1 MNVLTFDIEEWYI
14 EAVYRGGRQKKIKEF
29 DNYLRLVLE
38 KLDELNFKAT
48 FFCLG
53 RMAVDFPHVVKSIAE
68 HGHEIGCH
76 SDKHVWL
83 TKLTPEALMEDTSQA
98 LDALEQCV
106 GMKVESYRAP
116 AFSIGENNKWAFE
129 ILAENGI
136 VRDAS
141 VFPAARDFGGFE
153 TFGYKVP
160 VLLCYRNI
168 ILHEFPVV
176 TIPLFGKEFAYS
188 GGGYFRFFPLE
199 FVRRKINESDYSMAY
214 FHIGD
219 LIPETKQLLSRQDYE
234 IYFKENGS
242 FFNRYKRYLKSNLGT
257 KKAFGKMLNLLNS
270 VDFISVKEADSL
282 INWSETSKI
291 IL

>member
-83 TKLTPEALMEDTSQA
+83 TKLTPETLMEDTRQA
-98 LDALEQCV
+98 IDALEQSV
-106 GMKVESYRAP
+106 GIKIESYRAP

-129 ILAENGI
+129 ILAECGI
-136 VRDAS
+136 TRDAS
-141 VFPAARDFGGFE
+141 VFPAVRDFGGFK
-153 TFGYKVP
+153 TFGYKIP

-168 ILHEFPVV
+168 VLHEFPVV

-188 GGGYFRFFPLE
+188 GGGYFRFFPLD
-199 FVRRKINESDYSMAY
+199 FILRKIRTSNYSMAY
-214 FHIGD
+214 FHIRD
-219 LIPETKQLLSRQDYE
+219 LIPETKKMLSRQDYE

-242 FFNRYKRYLKSNLGT
+242 FFNRYKRYLKSNIGT
-257 KKAFGKMLNLLNS
+257 KKAIGKMFNLLDS
-270 VDFISVKEADSL
+270 VDFISVKEADTLIDWSL
-282 INWSETSKI
+282 TAKI
-291 IL
+291 VL

>member
-1 MNVLTFDIEEWYI
+1 M
-14 EAVYRGGRQKKIKEF
+14 
-29 DNYLRLVLE
+29 
-38 KLDELNFKAT
+38 
-48 FFCLG
+48 
-53 RMAVDFPHVVKSIAE
+53 
-68 HGHEIGCH
+68 
-76 SDKHVWL
+76 
-83 TKLTPEALMEDTSQA
+83 
-98 LDALEQCV
+98 
-106 GMKVESYRAP
+106 
-116 AFSIGENNKWAFE
+116 
-129 ILAENGI
+129 
-136 VRDAS
+136 
-141 VFPAARDFGGFE
+141 
-153 TFGYKVP
+153 
-160 VLLCYRNI
+160 
-168 ILHEFPVV
+168 
-176 TIPLFGKEFAYS
+176 
-188 GGGYFRFFPLE
+188 E